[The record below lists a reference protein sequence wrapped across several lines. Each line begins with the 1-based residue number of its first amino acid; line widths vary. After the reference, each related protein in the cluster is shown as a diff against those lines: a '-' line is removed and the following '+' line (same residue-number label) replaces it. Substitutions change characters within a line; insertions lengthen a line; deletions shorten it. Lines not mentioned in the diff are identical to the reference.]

1 MNLDKMKRLEA
12 HGWKVESAEEFL
24 SLPEEKKVVMTH
36 AERQKYLKT
45 SGLGKLF
52 GVAHLLPE
60 VETDIKD

>member
-12 HGWKVESAEEFL
+12 HGWKVENAEEFL
-24 SLPEEKKVVMTH
+24 NISEEEKVVMCH

-45 SGLGKLF
+45 SGLGELF
-52 GVAHLLPE
+52 GVAHLLPD